1 MSIHV
6 GFIWVTLWPSQ
17 ANYFGEISYM
27 TPDDRND
34 EQPASLSLSQVYELI
49 ALEQIEMDRR
59 VAERRGLSDGPVG
72 DGSNVIYLKARASK
86 ARKVKPEHFP
96 RRRFA
101 G

>member
-1 MSIHV
+1 
-6 GFIWVTLWPSQ
+6 
-17 ANYFGEISYM
+17 M

-34 EQPASLSLSQVYELI
+34 EQPASLSLSQVYKLI

-59 VAERRGLSDGPVG
+59 VAERRALSGGQMG
-72 DGSNVIYLKARASK
+72 DASNVIYLKARASK
-86 ARKVKPEHFP
+86 AREIKPEHFP

>member
-1 MSIHV
+1 LSIHV
-6 GFIWVTLWPSQ
+6 GFIWVTLWPPR
-17 ANYFGEISYM
+17 AKYFGEISYM

-59 VAERRGLSDGPVG
+59 VAERRGLSAGPMG
-72 DGSNVIYLKARASK
+72 DASNVIYLKARTT
-86 ARKVKPEHFP
+86 KPREIKRELFP
-96 RRRFA
+96 RRRSA

>member
-1 MSIHV
+1 
-6 GFIWVTLWPSQ
+6 
-17 ANYFGEISYM
+17 M

-34 EQPASLSLSQVYELI
+34 EQPASLSLSQVYKLI

-59 VAERRGLSDGPVG
+59 VAERRGLSGG
-72 DGSNVIYLKARASK
+72 DASNVIYLKTRASK
-86 ARKVKPEHFP
+86 ARKIKPEHFP

>member
-1 MSIHV
+1 
-6 GFIWVTLWPSQ
+6 
-17 ANYFGEISYM
+17 M

-34 EQPASLSLSQVYELI
+34 EQPASLSLSQVYKLI

-59 VAERRGLSDGPVG
+59 VAERRGLSGGPRS
-72 DGSNVIYLKARASK
+72 DASNVIYLKARASI